1 MKKEHT
7 PNTKNKKESISQNQ
21 WMQKKRKPNTKNETE
36 SIKQNQR
43 MKKEHKLNT
52 KTGSEAQTKYK
63 EWKSSLI
70 QQRSIYRNLKTQK
83 EIQNK
88 LYLEK

>member
-1 MKKEHT
+1 
-7 PNTKNKKESISQNQ
+7 
-21 WMQKKRKPNTKNETE
+21 
-36 SIKQNQR
+36 

-88 LYLEK
+88 LYLEKWKLKDCVKLHFYTKIQQRKKTPGLKILKNHT